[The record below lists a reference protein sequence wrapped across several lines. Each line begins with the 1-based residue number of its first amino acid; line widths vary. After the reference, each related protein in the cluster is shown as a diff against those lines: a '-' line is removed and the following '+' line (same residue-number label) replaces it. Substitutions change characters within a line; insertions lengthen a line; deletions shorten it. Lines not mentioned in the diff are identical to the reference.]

1 MTNVEYLE
9 KHNNLMDMQYTLKG
23 QLYDQYNVDI
33 LTEEKYPGARY
44 DILDPDN
51 KEVIHQSAKEQYLA
65 CV

>member
-1 MTNVEYLE
+1 
-9 KHNNLMDMQYTLKG
+9 MDMQYTLKG
-23 QLYDQYNVDI
+23 QRYDQYNVDI